1 MTAIIVF
8 FIKTVQHTVLYSQI
22 DNNQN
27 SVASRERYWFRF

>member
-8 FIKTVQHTVLYSQI
+8 YVKTVQHTVLYTQI

-27 SVASRERYWFRF
+27 SFAP